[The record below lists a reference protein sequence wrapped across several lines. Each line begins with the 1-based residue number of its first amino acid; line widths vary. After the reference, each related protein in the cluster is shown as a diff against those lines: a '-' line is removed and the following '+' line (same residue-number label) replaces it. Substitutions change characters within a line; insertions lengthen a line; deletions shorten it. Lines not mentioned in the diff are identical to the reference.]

1 MRPTFA
7 MMLSLMAAGL
17 VGCTICQHPYD
28 YCGPTFSGPGGQDP
42 CLINERAGSAF
53 TGTMVPPNA
62 IPPGVE
68 EPFSEPGPEQPIP
81 PGQYETVPADGP
93 DIPATES
100 SSMAPAAPVVQPVSG
115 MTLRPT
121 GSYRR

>member
-7 MMLSLMAAGL
+7 IMLSLMAVVL

-62 IPPGVE
+62 IPQEVE
-68 EPFSEPGPEQPIP
+68 APFSEPGTEQPNL

-93 DIPATES
+93 DTSAYES
-100 SSMAPAAPVVQPVSG
+100 SSTAPSAPVVQPVSG
-115 MTLRPT
+115 VTLRPT

>member
-1 MRPTFA
+1 MRRTFA
-7 MMLSLMAAGL
+7 MMLPLMAAGL

-62 IPPGVE
+62 VPQEVE
-68 EPFSEPGPEQPIP
+68 ETFSEPGPEQRIP
-81 PGQYETVPADGP
+81 QGVYETVPADGP
-93 DIPATES
+93 DIPSTES
-100 SSMAPAAPVVQPVSG
+100 SSTAPSAPVVQPVSG
-115 MTLRPT
+115 IMLRPT
-121 GSYRR
+121 GNYRR

>member
-7 MMLSLMAAGL
+7 IMLSLMAVGL

-62 IPPGVE
+62 IPQEVE
-68 EPFSEPGPEQPIP
+68 APFSEPGTEQPNL

-93 DIPATES
+93 DTSAYES
-100 SSMAPAAPVVQPVSG
+100 SSTAPSAPVVQPVSG
-115 MTLRPT
+115 VTLRPT